1 MAGRREFYKIGNIPE
16 VQRLG
21 CSQDVDITEENDGIY
36 KMIFD
41 VGTFPGEVRVNL
53 SSMKGLYR
61 AQLKYK
67 GSVVADSAFVCN
79 GLPASYLEDELVLLA
94 ELNEYTYSPTN
105 LQFELSNSN
114 VPVNYNSSVMSVST
128 ETRVNGSGS
137 NQTGVV
143 PNHPSSTA
151 LASSGVVSLKAMKTD
166 ANETEMELIVTKAV
180 IQDTVQI
187 ETFMCPFG
195 EHYLTELPM
204 REEDCNTYPIS
215 PDNQIYLVD
224 GFVEGGR
231 AFTDEALTEFNLP
244 NTGEEWGVSI
254 INTGTPSNRITFDED
269 GIIQTITAC

>member
-1 MAGRREFYKIGNIPE
+1 MVGRREFYKIGNISE

-21 CSQDVDITEENDGIY
+21 CSQDIDIIENNDGIY
-36 KMIFD
+36 KMVFD
-41 VGTFPGEVRVNL
+41 VGTYVGEVRVNL

-67 GSVVADSAFVCN
+67 GSLVADSAFVSN
-79 GLPASYLEDELVLLA
+79 SLPAPYLEDELVLLT
-94 ELNEYTYSPTN
+94 ELNEYTYNPTN
-105 LQFELSNSN
+105 LQFQLSNSN

-143 PNHPSSTA
+143 PNYPSPTA
-151 LASSGVVSLKAMKTD
+151 LASLGVVSLKAMKTD
-166 ANETEMELIVTKAV
+166 ANETEMELIVAKAV

-195 EHYLTELPM
+195 EHYLTELPL
-204 REEDCNTYPIS
+204 RGDCNLSTIDS
-215 PDNQIYLVD
+215 TNQIYLVD